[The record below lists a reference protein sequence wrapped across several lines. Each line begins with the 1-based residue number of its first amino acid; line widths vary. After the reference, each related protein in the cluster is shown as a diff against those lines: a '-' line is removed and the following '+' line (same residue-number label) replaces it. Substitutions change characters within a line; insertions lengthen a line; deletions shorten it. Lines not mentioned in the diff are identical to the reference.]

1 MTKTVVVTGSTR
13 GIGFG
18 LAHEFL
24 RRDCRV
30 IVNGR
35 SQTAVD
41 AAVKD
46 LAGRHGPDRVG
57 GCPADMTVYDQV
69 QQMWDQAVARL
80 GRIDI
85 WINNAGVAH
94 PDVEFWKLP
103 VAEIDKTVGINLIGL
118 MYGSRVAINGL
129 LAQGGGFLYNMYGF
143 GSTGRFRLGMSI
155 YGSTKRA
162 VNYFTGALVKELA
175 GQPVKVGALSPGM
188 VVTDLVSDQYTE
200 RPQDFQRAK
209 DAFNLLG
216 DRVETVTPWLAD
228 RVLSNDRAGVNIQW
242 LTGGKLFGRLLLARF
257 KKRDLFAGQE

>member
-1 MTKTVVVTGSTR
+1 MSKTIVVTGSTR

-24 RRDCRV
+24 KRGCCV
-30 IVNGR
+30 IINGR
-35 SQTAVD
+35 SQIAVD
-41 AAVKD
+41 AAVND
-46 LAGRHGPDRVG
+46 LAGRHGSDRVG

-69 QQMWDQAVARL
+69 QALWDQSIKRF
-80 GRIDI
+80 GHIDI

-94 PDVEFWKLP
+94 PDIEFWKLP
-103 VAEIDKTVGINLIGL
+103 VAEIDKTVGLNLIGL

-143 GSTGRFRLGMSI
+143 GSTGRFRVGMSI

-162 VNYFTGALVKELA
+162 VNYFTEALVKELA
-175 GQPVKVGALSPGM
+175 GQPVKVGSLSPGM
-188 VVTDLVSDQYTE
+188 VVTDLVSDQYKE

-216 DRVETVTPWLAD
+216 DRVETVTPWLVD
-228 RVLSNDRAGVNIQW
+228 RVLSNDRAGVDIQW
-242 LTGGKLFGRLLLARF
+242 LTRGKLFSRLLMARF
-257 KKRDLFAGQE
+257 RKRDLFAEI

>member
-1 MTKTVVVTGSTR
+1 MTKTIVVTGSTR

-24 RRDCRV
+24 QRGCRV
-30 IVNGR
+30 VVNGR
-35 SQTAVD
+35 SQSAVD
-41 AAVKD
+41 QAVSD
-46 LAGRHGPDRVG
+46 LAGRHGADRVG
-57 GCPADMTVYDQV
+57 GFPADMTVYDQV
-69 QQMWDQAVARL
+69 QSLWDQSIKRF

-103 VAEIDKTVGINLIGL
+103 VTEIDKTVGINLIGL
-118 MYGSRVAINGL
+118 MYGSRVAIQGL
-129 LAQGGGFLYNMYGF
+129 LAQGGGYVYNMYGF
-143 GSTGRFRLGMSI
+143 GSTGRYRNGMSI

-162 VNYFTGALVKELA
+162 VNYFTEALVKELA
-175 GQPVKVGALSPGM
+175 DQPVKVGSLSPGM
-188 VVTDLVSDQYTE
+188 VVTDLVSEQYKE

-228 RVLSNDRAGVNIQW
+228 RVLKTDRTGANIQW
-242 LTGGKLFGRLLLARF
+242 LTSGKLFSRLLMSRF
-257 KKRDLFAGQE
+257 KKRDLFKES